1 MPNLTTCSK
10 CGCVYES
17 GSDEQANER
26 FRWCPSCRIC
36 TDCQERGLP
45 LGVCGAEHGPL
56 CAACVKIHNDSHAEQ
71 TQWND
76 PKIRKGLASEDLG
89 DEDE

>member
-1 MPNLTTCSK
+1 MPNITTCSK

-56 CAACVKIHNDSHAEQ
+56 CSACIKIHNDSHEEQ
-71 TQWND
+71 TKRDTADKKEWPN
-76 PKIRKGLASEDLG
+76 LVLE